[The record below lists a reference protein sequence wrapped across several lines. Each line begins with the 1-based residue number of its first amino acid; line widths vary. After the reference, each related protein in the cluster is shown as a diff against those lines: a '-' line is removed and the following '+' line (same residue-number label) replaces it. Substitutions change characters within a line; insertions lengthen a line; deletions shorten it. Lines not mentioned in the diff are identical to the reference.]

1 MKTLIAW
8 LIANIGG
15 VTAVLLFA
23 VYEILL
29 LCGAVTKPDDTADFW
44 KMSLVGLAAISICC
58 ELFGGIQGSKSSTD
72 VANLIIMAAVYYF
85 AFDHVRYVGTEIH
98 QLTAFA
104 WRIIPCVIFAVAV
117 ALFTFFNMDEV
128 VSMRMLY
135 QNSNAEMFEIGLL
148 YTMNRFTAALSA
160 AGSVSLLYFAFR
172 VWNVLFQAT
181 A

>member
-29 LCGAVTKPDDTADFW
+29 LCGAVNEPDKTTSFW
-44 KMSLVGLAAISICC
+44 LMSLVGLAAISICC
-58 ELFGGIQGSKSSTD
+58 ELFGGIQASKVSTD
-72 VANLIIMAAVYYF
+72 AVNLIIMAAVYYF

-104 WRIIPCVIFAVAV
+104 WRLIPCIIFAVAV
-117 ALFTFFNMDEV
+117 ALFTYFNMDEV
-128 VSMRMLY
+128 VSLRMLY
-135 QNSNAEMFEIGLL
+135 QNSSAEMFDIGLL
-148 YTMNRFTAALSA
+148 YTVNRFTAALSA
-160 AGSVSLLYFAFR
+160 ASSVSLLYFALR
-172 VWNVLFQAT
+172 VWNVLFQT
-181 A
+181 TV